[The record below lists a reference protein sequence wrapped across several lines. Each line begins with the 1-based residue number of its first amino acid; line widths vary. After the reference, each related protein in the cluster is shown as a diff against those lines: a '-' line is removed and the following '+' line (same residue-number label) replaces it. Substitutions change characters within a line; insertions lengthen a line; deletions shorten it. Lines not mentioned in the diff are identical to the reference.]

1 MLKLGR
7 WGEQIK
13 LLHLVPR
20 FHSNLSG
27 HTKKNDDASLL
38 RGNLGKEFQVR
49 ALHGPSP
56 SAPPDMSRWQ
66 KEEALSDAEE
76 NHVIKATFEYII

>member
-1 MLKLGR
+1 MQVPSGNVEIGKMG
-7 WGEQIK
+7 GADQ

-27 HTKKNDDASLL
+27 HTKKTDDASL

-49 ALHGPSP
+49 ALYGPSP
-56 SAPPDMSRWQ
+56 SAPPDMS
-66 KEEALSDAEE
+66 
-76 NHVIKATFEYII
+76 

>member
-1 MLKLGR
+1 MLGLGR
-7 WGEQIK
+7 SREQIK

-27 HTKKNDDASLL
+27 HTKKNNDASL

-49 ALHGPSP
+49 ALYGPSP
-56 SAPPDMSRWQ
+56 SAPPDMSQWQ
-66 KEEALSDAEE
+66 QEEALSNAEE
-76 NHVIKATFEYII
+76 NCMRKATFEYNI